1 MGRMTKPMQAIA
13 VMQEFGWT
21 YEEYL
26 NAPKFILDLIPEKM
40 KRDRKRQEMEA
51 NKQR

>member
-13 VMQEFGWT
+13 IMQEFGWT

-26 NAPKFILDLIPEKM
+26 STPSHILALIPEKM
-40 KRDRKRQEMEA
+40 KRDRKRQELA
-51 NKQR
+51 NNKS